1 MLERPTLHE
10 EKYIKIILG
19 RDDALAISIG
29 EHQNKGC
36 RAPRAR
42 DGKLHMKSPIP
53 MKLPSIDAL
62 NKKELSLTKKLAAAR
77 AKTSLIE
84 AKLKDNNILREATAN
99 AGKMK
104 DLIKGTLALKHD
116 KTPEE
121 IQAHLNEFRELRIA
135 NMKAIGFKFTAEGD
149 LIE

>member
-1 MLERPTLHE
+1 MVERPTLHE
-10 EKYIKIILG
+10 EKYIKIIRG
-19 RDDALAISIG
+19 RDDALAISLG

-36 RAPRAR
+36 RAPTAR

-84 AKLKDNNILREATAN
+84 AKLNSNNILKEITAN
-99 AGKMK
+99 AGKIK
-104 DLIKGTLALKHD
+104 DLINGSLALKH
-116 KTPEE
+116 KELPEE
-121 IQAHLNEFRELRIA
+121 SEARRNGIREQRIA